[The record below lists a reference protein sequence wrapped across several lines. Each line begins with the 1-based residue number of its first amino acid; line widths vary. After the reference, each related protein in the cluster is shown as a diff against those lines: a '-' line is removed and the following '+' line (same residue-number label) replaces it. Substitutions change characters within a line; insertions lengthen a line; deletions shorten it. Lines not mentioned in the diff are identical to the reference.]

1 MRFILDIDQD
11 SQMHYYKRNIGDY
24 AKRAGRLSLLQHG
37 VYTQL
42 LDACYER
49 EAFPTEQ
56 EAIDWVWAS
65 STEEIEAVRFV
76 LRRLF
81 KEEEGRFVH
90 DEVLNNLSTYHA
102 HGEANRVI
110 ALAREAKKRAAKQH
124 EKART
129 VHEPCEVEHEP
140 CTNRAKKAPNHKPI
154 NQEPITNN
162 HPNTRESTAIADAPT
177 PKPKASPVVKPETV
191 EQQIWDDWLQLRKNK
206 KAPVTKTVV
215 QGAIVEAGKAGM
227 PLNDFFAEWC
237 TRGSQGLKAEWLVN
251 TGKGQKPQGG
261 TVNGV
266 GVSATTVGNVQA
278 MQEYFAKKGE
288 VFHAEIGTKES
299 QAANDKN
306 NDVID
311 V

>member
-1 MRFILDIDQD
+1 
-11 SQMHYYKRNIGDY
+11 MHYYKRNIGDY

-42 LDACYER
+42 LDACHER

-65 STEEIEAVRFV
+65 STEEIEAVRVV

-90 DEVLNNLSTYHA
+90 DEVLNNLAKYHA

-129 VHEPCEVEHEP
+129 VHEPCELEHEP

-162 HPNTRESTAIADAPT
+162 QNTPPLPPKGEEPAPAFSKGFLEFWEAW
-177 PKPKASPVVKPETV
+177 PRSE
-191 EQQIWDDWLQLRKNK
+191 RKQAKGQCYKSWK
-206 KAPVTKTVV
+206 KAKTESH
-215 QGAIVEAGKAGM
+215 AAEIIKHVEA
-227 PLNDFFAEWC
+227 C
-237 TRGSQGLKAEWLVN
+237 
-251 TGKGQKPQGG
+251 
-261 TVNGV
+261 
-266 GVSATTVGNVQA
+266 
-278 MQEYFAKKGE
+278 
-288 VFHAEIGTKES
+288 KES
-299 QAANDKN
+299 AGWSKDGGQYIPAPLVYLNQRRWEGAEEELQPTNPG
-306 NDVID
+306 VINRYGPGFEG
-311 V
+311 VL

>member
-24 AKRAGRLSLLQHG
+24 AKQAGRLSLLQHG

-90 DEVLNNLSTYHA
+90 DEVLNNLATYHA

-162 HPNTRESTAIADAPT
+162 QNTPPLPPKGEESAPAFSKGFLEFWEAW
-177 PKPKASPVVKPETV
+177 PKSARKQSKGHCYKAWVKARAEKQT
-191 EQQIWDDWLQLRKNK
+191 EEIIKH
-206 KAPVTKTVV
+206 
-215 QGAIVEAGKAGM
+215 VEACKTSDG
-227 PLNDFFAEWC
+227 W
-237 TRGSQGLKAEWLVN
+237 T
-251 TGKGQKPQGG
+251 
-261 TVNGV
+261 
-266 GVSATTVGNVQA
+266 
-278 MQEYFAKKGE
+278 
-288 VFHAEIGTKES
+288 
-299 QAANDKN
+299 KN
-306 NDVID
+306 NGEYIPAPLVYLNQQRWDGAEVELEQKIMSGVINRYGPGFEGMI
-311 V
+311 